1 MFKYYFIFLTLITLP
16 INVFASESSKAKIG
30 NNYYDTLEE
39 AIKASTSEDT
49 ISLTSNVKLDE
60 TLEINKTVNLNLN
73 NNNIEATQQ
82 VFLIEGGSLNLT
94 GKGTIKET
102 KPYYGAITLKGSSDP
117 TKKNYSTVNVGKD
130 ITLEGWSGVFIDR
143 NDDNTG
149 YGILVNIDGDINAVN
164 DVNGGTGVGVYVN
177 GKIKHKDNSPI
188 VNLNETTQSVTSDS
202 NGDGK
207 MDVNDTWGYATNFG
221 YHALTWAYA
230 IGEMG
235 VTLTDDG
242 VELGYRSE
250 KFATLSEWL
259 YDLLFTSKLAFEI
272 GWDMPCDISWDENRV
287 LIQAIWLND
296 LEKFREYES
305 AYGLLPY
312 PMYDESQEKYYTY
325 DDCRHGTFGI
335 PLTSPTE
342 NIEKTGLLLEA
353 LSADSYHNLIPK
365 YLDSVVTFK
374 LSRDEDSLEM
384 LDYIMDG
391 RVYDIG
397 YAMPDAKRYSW
408 IISEQLKNS
417 KGALTSTVEKFT
429 KVATSHYEKLL
440 ESYKT
445 MGEMEW

>member
-60 TLEINKTVNLNLN
+60 TLEINKTVNINLN

-130 ITLEGWSGVFIDR
+130 ITLEGWSGVFIDH

-188 VNLNETTQSVTSDS
+188 VNLNETTHITSTG
-202 NGDGK
+202 NGIYAA
-207 MDVNDTWGYATNFG
+207 GYATYNING
-221 YHALTWAYA
+221 AY
-230 IGEMG
+230 IEGE
-235 VTLTDDG
+235 
-242 VELGYRSE
+242 
-250 KFATLSEWL
+250 
-259 YDLLFTSKLAFEI
+259 
-272 GWDMPCDISWDENRV
+272 
-287 LIQAIWLND
+287 
-296 LEKFREYES
+296 ES
-305 AYGLLPY
+305 ALGIKSGIFNINSGTIIGTGPDKTPTNTNNNGINASGTAIQIESNKGYTGDIELKIKNGTIKSNHSYVIYEYTTNNTNTKVKNINLSGGTYTSDANKNVFLL
-312 PMYDESQEKYYTY
+312 S
-325 DDCRHGTFGI
+325 
-335 PLTSPTE
+335 TS
-342 NIEKTGLLLEA
+342 
-353 LSADSYHNLIPK
+353 
-365 YLDSVVTFK
+365 
-374 LSRDEDSLEM
+374 
-384 LDYIMDG
+384 
-391 RVYDIG
+391 
-397 YAMPDAKRYSW
+397 
-408 IISEQLKNS
+408 LKNTHPEFISGGTYSSDPSEYLENGYTTTKDNSLYKVLQNTISVFKENNQNNNIFPIIITILFISIIPITIILLS
-417 KGALTSTVEKFT
+417 KR
-429 KVATSHYEKLL
+429 
-440 ESYKT
+440 KT
-445 MGEMEW
+445 INLSF

>member
-130 ITLEGWSGVFIDR
+130 ITLEGWSGVFIDH

-188 VNLNETTQSVTSDS
+188 VNLNETTHITSTG
-202 NGDGK
+202 NGSYAA
-207 MDVNDTWGYATNFG
+207 GYATYNING
-221 YHALTWAYA
+221 AY
-230 IGEMG
+230 IEGE
-235 VTLTDDG
+235 
-242 VELGYRSE
+242 
-250 KFATLSEWL
+250 
-259 YDLLFTSKLAFEI
+259 
-272 GWDMPCDISWDENRV
+272 
-287 LIQAIWLND
+287 
-296 LEKFREYES
+296 ES
-305 AYGLLPY
+305 ALGIKSGIFNINSGTIIGTGPDKTPTNTNNNGINASGTAIQIESNKGYTGDIELKIKNGTIKSNHSYVIYEYTTNNTNTKVKNINLSGGTYTSDANKNVFLL
-312 PMYDESQEKYYTY
+312 S
-325 DDCRHGTFGI
+325 
-335 PLTSPTE
+335 TS
-342 NIEKTGLLLEA
+342 
-353 LSADSYHNLIPK
+353 
-365 YLDSVVTFK
+365 
-374 LSRDEDSLEM
+374 
-384 LDYIMDG
+384 
-391 RVYDIG
+391 
-397 YAMPDAKRYSW
+397 
-408 IISEQLKNS
+408 LKNTHPEFISGGTYSSDPSEYLETGYTTTKDNSLYKVLQNTISVFKENNQTNNIFPIIITILYISIIPITIILLS
-417 KGALTSTVEKFT
+417 KR
-429 KVATSHYEKLL
+429 
-440 ESYKT
+440 KT
-445 MGEMEW
+445 INLSF